1 MVGGSEVT
9 DVGTVMQR
17 EAAMTFSPR
26 VRGKIICSRRPWIKD
41 YGNGWMLGADDADR
55 WGFRWG
61 GVEGARFHHNT
72 QNGVQFKTYKLFA
85 SGIFY
90 LIFYDLV

>member
-1 MVGGSEVT
+1 
-9 DVGTVMQR
+9 
-17 EAAMTFSPR
+17 
-26 VRGKIICSRRPWIKD
+26 
-41 YGNGWMLGADDADR
+41 MLGADDADR

-72 QNGVQFKTYKLFA
+72 QDGVQFKTYKLFA

-90 LIFYDLV
+90 LIFYDLM